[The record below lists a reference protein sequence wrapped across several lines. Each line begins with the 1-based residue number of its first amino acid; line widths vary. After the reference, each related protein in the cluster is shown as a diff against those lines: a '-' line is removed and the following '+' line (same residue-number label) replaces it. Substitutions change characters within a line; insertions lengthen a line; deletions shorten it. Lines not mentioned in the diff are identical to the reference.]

1 MRRTGWAALGLGSA
15 FAELLL
21 TGLQPSPEEAKGPWC
36 ELDRGS
42 TLKRMGGGLYRQMEV
57 ITMAVVAILIAA
69 AVVALVFLGIFL
81 VLGAA
86 FYIMCSLS

>member
-1 MRRTGWAALGLGSA
+1 
-15 FAELLL
+15 
-21 TGLQPSPEEAKGPWC
+21 
-36 ELDRGS
+36 
-42 TLKRMGGGLYRQMEV
+42 
-57 ITMAVVAILIAA
+57 MAVVAILIAA